1 MRVRSPPRQRPESS
15 QPSLHETQGGS
26 ERNPGKSQVLQAGTM
41 PEMRSMGAEMDTE
54 GSHVGASGPHNRRS
68 TWPTTIAIALW
79 FLMMLPVAGLL
90 PDLTVNGE
98 PVSLPG
104 TILL

>member
-1 MRVRSPPRQRPESS
+1 
-15 QPSLHETQGGS
+15 
-26 ERNPGKSQVLQAGTM
+26 M

-104 TILL
+104 TILLGIGISIVLGLVAVLIVRVGRAATGK